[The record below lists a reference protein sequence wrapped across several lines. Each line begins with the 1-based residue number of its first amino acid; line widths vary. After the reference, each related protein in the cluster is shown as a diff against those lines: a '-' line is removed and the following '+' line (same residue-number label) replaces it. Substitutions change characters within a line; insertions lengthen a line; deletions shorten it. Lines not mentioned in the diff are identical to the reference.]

1 MPNIYTE
8 YYICFNNAEGS
19 FPQRDSSSKN
29 REEVDLE
36 VKKLNQQLKDEGR
49 YPWCY
54 YSMEERKYYNENGRK
69 IIRPRF

>member
-1 MPNIYTE
+1 MTNIYTE

-29 REEVDLE
+29 REEVVRE
-36 VKKLNQQLKDEGR
+36 VDKLNQQLKDEGR

-54 YSMEERKYYNENGRK
+54 
-69 IIRPRF
+69 

>member
-29 REEVDLE
+29 REEVDSE

-54 YSMEERKYYNENGRK
+54 YSMEERKYYIENGRK